1 MALNITAVGG
11 AGLHTLQR
19 VNVNLDEDFIYFPGR
34 DSGTAVP
41 SLITNNLAQVY
52 RQATGSITG
61 VDTGE
66 VYFIKNDGFSLSFAV
81 EADGDSIDLENYQTG
96 SVTFNFPFV
105 FNNAFNIS
113 SVKYQDQQAVRYL
126 TSGQPI
132 SGLTSNRVY
141 YVKNLLEGL
150 GGSSIY
156 NFTSHTFTTGGSTGR
171 TGPTISSVKN
181 EYVNAGSAW
190 VADYLAQG
198 TFQGYQ
204 DWTVPTDG
212 IYEFT
217 VRGASGR
224 QGAGIAGG
232 GAIIRGKVRL
242 TQGEIITVSVG
253 QRGELPPNNLSWP
266 ASSGGTFVVR
276 KNGNIPLFVSGGGVS
291 SSNTTTGRNAVL
303 TNIGGTSQ
311 RGYTGGQNGSG
322 AGGRSVGGAGG
333 GFFSRG
339 GNSER
344 GGGGGGFNDGL
355 LGGFSAGSSSAWGG
369 FGGGAGSDGQSWGG
383 PGGAGG
389 YGGGATND
397 RVGSQSGGGGG
408 SFIVQ
413 TATDVATSDGT
424 YNSSTTLLGQTIE
437 NLGAYNT
444 NSEGSV
450 EVTLVEAST
459 FGFTLH
465 ETADDAF
472 QNVDP
477 ILVEP
482 NGNSYHALIPLTV
495 DTVDNVIN
503 TTTPHGLFEGQAVG
517 YFFEGTPVADLSS
530 TDVYYVDVDDDYSFR
545 LSLTPD
551 PNFTTVNLRAP
562 SNATSEGLR
571 NIVVNTAT
579 NTITILN
586 HGFLVNQPVSYRN
599 GGGTNIVPLQNNATY
614 YIKEVVDANRFKLSQ
629 SLNGPEISFTS
640 PGTGSAHSFIFT
652 VVNVLEDSI
661 YLPSHG
667 YVSGQT
673 VKYAKARDLRITQ
686 ISASGTS
693 RFVTTSE
700 PHGYVTNQ
708 RVRIDALN
716 RPSISTPDLAVTN
729 FSSSGQT
736 RRITT
741 GATHNLVTGAWVE
754 ISGFAGSNDSRFNG
768 TFVVSGTPTTNEF
781 TYTAEE
787 SVTISTTAVVGPIAK
802 RNALYD
808 YVQEDRKITIR
819 SISSSGT
826 TRTIITDKPHFI
838 PNSSWINV
846 RGIPGDLGNYFNGD
860 FFVTSIPG
868 TNTLTY
874 TGAYEDSENK
884 EESLTLAT
892 TTVLDDNATINQVLV
907 IDSISSSTVFRYP
920 FNNNSY
926 TQSAETNIE
935 GFSSTIGVYI
945 TNRNL
950 TRRTRGQI
958 STQANHNLQVGDRIV
973 VSNMTGRT
981 RDVFNG
987 THVVS
992 EINSSSQFR
1001 FTASGNQKS
1010 VDNIRVFSNTNMY
1023 INTNEPHN
1031 MENSNYIALRNFSGN
1046 NSRYFAGDVTIVNRQ
1061 STSTTRTINTDNP
1074 HFLSGG
1080 NRFQILS
1087 LSGENAEDFIGDWV
1101 VSGVPNATTIT
1112 FTADTS
1118 VTVASAPSGE
1128 ITGTLR
1134 RNYFLN
1140 TVPSFSVSSRLRNGN
1155 IADVTLNTTH
1165 LFEVGDKIRIA
1176 NITGANREVFNGTH
1190 TITGVPATN
1199 RIQFQTETSGTIS
1212 SVGVSGTALGS
1223 HQMRLSIPTYTRAVA
1238 RRELISNQ
1246 VALYETSFEHN
1257 FDVGSTVTIS
1267 GMTGN
1272 NTGVFNGTFV
1282 VQSVVNSKRFTV
1294 TRTPQANVTTFSIT
1308 ARSRSLNVADVTLN
1322 TTHNF
1327 RVGNSVTITSISG
1340 SDSEAFLGTHIITAI
1355 PASNRIQFFTLDSG
1369 TISSASV
1376 TGALRLEI
1384 VGDATSGGTITLNTI
1399 PKGDRA
1405 GIIELVEV
1413 SAEGFVGSLNSDTS
1427 ITGLNNRQTYFIL
1440 KLDDNIVRLSNNA
1453 SLTDIPNISNVG
1465 IGNQQIIT
1473 TSVDY
1478 VNDTITIPNH
1488 GFSLAELVE
1497 YDTGGG
1503 TAIGG
1508 LTSATPYYII
1518 PVDGNTIKL
1527 ANTANDATNGVA
1539 IDLDPSVTPTG
1550 RHTLKSLIRTPDG
1563 TYVISTVTSPT
1574 TFEVLANG
1582 SVPVIEKSF
1591 SPRFTVDLARNHI
1604 KVPSHGFLTGTKVI
1618 YENGGGTDLG
1628 GLVDENEYFV
1638 IGINKDYL
1646 RLAETAEDAA
1656 SGVPLQITSY
1666 GAGTEH
1672 TFTSSQING
1681 QITGTGTVSTEVDS
1695 ILVNGSGTTFSKIL
1709 KVGDSFRLFPPDSEI
1724 KAYFEDSD
1732 VNTSTDRIILD
1743 NHPFQ
1748 TGDSGIFSPGSGG
1761 RRRFIARI
1769 SSSGT
1774 TRTIVTGEAHGF
1786 TGGNSVTIEGLSSTV
1801 ADQFQGTF
1809 TITVSNATTFTYTA
1823 GEALTLAT
1831 ENQNSGVAI
1840 QAGTGGVAPAPLVEG
1855 FHYYLRPFLDETV
1868 YNITTRNRTSGVA
1881 TVTLSTNHTFKIGNK
1896 VTIANISGVTPEVF
1910 NGEQTII
1917 AIPSATQFQFNSVGA
1932 NVGNTTVTGTV
1943 TVQSSNE
1950 VSVHNLQSEAVS
1962 GSNPVDFSSQG
1973 SGFQLQFTQIIPS
1986 PPIVRRISAIGS
1998 DEQITVNRAYTV
2010 AYTDVSYSYP
2020 TFLYVRPQGYS
2031 LHRPFDGGVEMST
2044 GFGTWYG
2051 SIIRQTRKYFRYQSG
2066 KGIQTSAGINFKPS
2080 IDVET
2085 AFRVGESNVIQM
2097 RTRRP
2102 HGLVNG
2108 LFVRIDDALDSFGV
2122 PSIVYNG
2129 NFQVT
2134 VIDAFNITMI
2144 SNETIVEPKAYGF
2157 PRLHVDAWENGAL
2170 RSGMFDDQNGMF
2182 YEFDGQK
2189 IYCVRR
2195 SSTQQIAG
2203 TCAGLQGSQFVFGT
2217 NTAFTSQL
2225 IPGDYIVLRG
2235 QSYKVASVDS
2245 DTRITIKPEY
2255 KGSSGTEKEFDPQA
2269 IVNVGDNSFTI
2280 ISHGFTEDL
2289 PVVYNSIDGE
2299 PIGGLVNGRV
2309 YYVNAVNSNVFRL
2322 KPAPSSQVIVTLSG
2336 TGTANVHSFV
2346 PAKTGIIATLTE
2358 DLRVPQEEWSIDPCD
2373 GTGPT
2378 GYNLDLSKIQMVYM
2392 DYSWYGAGKIRFGF
2406 KTTNGQVQYVHE
2418 FVHNN
2423 QQFESYFRSGN
2434 LPGRYEVVTYDNPTY
2449 IPSLFHWGTSVMMD
2463 GGFDDDKAYL
2473 FTKSSQTLNIGGT
2486 TSKTFGSTAISV
2498 VNDTINIPSHGF
2510 ATGEA
2515 VQFIG
2520 LGTNGLPQANTQNPA
2535 TENVSYYPFSNLQN
2549 EATYS
2554 VRVVD
2559 ANNIALLATE
2569 AAAKAAAPVITTRVK
2584 SARTVTITTSA
2595 AHGFSTNQFV
2605 LVSLANDPFASS
2617 FNGVFRIL
2625 STPSATQ
2632 FTYQSFF
2639 GNFSV
2644 GSGAAQPGSF
2654 ALRDVINFRSAGNTQ
2669 ATYRLS
2675 PAGTLN
2681 NSSGANY
2688 QPLISLRLSPSVS
2701 EGLTGALG
2709 DRDVINRMQLRL
2721 NEIGVQTN
2729 QLVDVKVLLNSRL
2742 NNLNFLAVE
2751 PPSLVQV
2758 VEHTSNDTVSGG
2770 IQVYNFKASG
2780 QAGQEETTSV
2790 NIGDLFELS
2799 NSILGGDSVF
2809 PDGPDIITIAV
2820 ARLTGQETLT
2830 SANLSWAE
2838 AQA

>member
-11 AGLHTLQR
+11 EGSHTLQK

-34 DSGTAVP
+34 DGATSIP
-41 SLITNNLAQVY
+41 SSITNNLAQVY
-52 RQATGSITG
+52 RETTGAITG
-61 VDTGE
+61 VDGGE
-66 VYFIKNDGFSLSFAV
+66 VYFIKNDGFSLSFAT
-81 EADGDSIDLENYQTG
+81 EADGASLDLESYQTG

-105 FNNAFNIS
+105 FNNSFNIS
-113 SVKYQDQQAVRYL
+113 SVKYKDQQAVRYL
-126 TSGQPI
+126 TSDTPI
-132 SGLTSNRVY
+132 AGLTSGQVY
-141 YVKNLLEGL
+141 YVKNLLDGF
-150 GGSSIY
+150 GGSSLY
-156 NFTSHTFTTGGSTGR
+156 NFADHTFTTGGSTGR
-171 TGPTISSVKN
+171 TGPTITTLKN
-181 EYVNAGSAW
+181 QYADVGATWAVN
-190 VADYLAQG
+190 YLSQG
-198 TFQGYQ
+198 AFQGYQ
-204 DWTVPTDG
+204 DWIVPTDG

-217 VRGASGR
+217 VKGAPGR
-224 QGAGIAGG
+224 QGSALPGG
-232 GAIIRGKVRL
+232 GAVVRGRVRL
-242 TQGEIITVSVG
+242 TQGETVTISVG

-276 KNGNIPLFVSGGGVS
+276 KSGNVPLFIAGGGS
-291 SSNTTTGRNAVL
+291 SSGSTTAARNAVL
-303 TNIGGTSQ
+303 TNTGGTSS
-311 RGYTGGQNGSG
+311 RGYVGGLNG
-322 AGGRSVGGAGG
+322 AGGIGRSAGGAGG

-339 GNSER
+339 GNSEI

-355 LGGFSAGSSSAWGG
+355 LGGFAGGGSSGWGG
-369 FGGGAGSDGQSWGG
+369 FGGGAGSDGEAWGG
-383 PGGAGG
+383 SGGAGG
-389 YGGGATND
+389 YGGGGTND
-397 RVGSQSGGGGG
+397 RAAGVGGGGG
-408 SFIVQ
+408 SFILQ
-413 TATDVATSDGT
+413 TATNVATSDGT
-424 YNSSTTLLGQTIE
+424 YNNSTTLLGQNIE
-437 NLGAYNT
+437 NLGQFNT
-444 NSEGSV
+444 GGVEGSV
-450 EVTLVEAST
+450 DVVLVEASV
-459 FGFTLH
+459 FGFALH
-465 ETADDAF
+465 ESADKAQADI
-472 QNVDP
+472 DP
-477 ILVEP
+477 IAVEP
-482 NGNSYHALIPLTV
+482 GGSSYHALVPLTI
-495 DTVDNVIN
+495 DTVDDIIN
-503 TTTPHGLFEGQAVG
+503 LTEPHGLFEGQAVG
-517 YFFEGTPVADLSS
+517 YFFDGTPVADLSS
-530 TDVYYVDVDDDYSFR
+530 TDVYYVDVVDDYSFR

-551 PNFTTVNLRAP
+551 PNFTVVNLRAP
-562 SNATSEGLR
+562 SNATSEGLK
-571 NIVVNTAT
+571 NIIVNTAT
-579 NTITILN
+579 NTITITN
-586 HGFLVNQPVSYRN
+586 HGFLLNQPVRYQN
-599 GGGTNIVPLQNNATY
+599 GGGSNIVPLQNNATY
-614 YIKEVVDANRFKLSQ
+614 YIKEVIDANRFKLSQ
-629 SLNGPEISFTS
+629 SLNGPEINFTS
-640 PGTGSAHSFIFT
+640 PGSGSAHSFIFT
-652 VVNVLEDSI
+652 VVNILEDSI

-673 VKYAKARDLRITQ
+673 VKYAKSRDLKITQ

-693 RFVTTSE
+693 RFVTTTE
-700 PHGYVTNQ
+700 AHGYQVNQ
-708 RVRIDALN
+708 RVRIDALD

-729 FSSSGQT
+729 FSSTGQT
-736 RRITT
+736 RRLTT
-741 GATHNLVTGAWVE
+741 GVTHNLQVGSWVE
-754 ISGFAGSNDSRFNG
+754 VSGFVGSNDSRFNG
-768 TFVVSGTPTTNEF
+768 TFIVGGVPTTNEF

-787 SVTISTTAVVGPIAK
+787 SFTVSTTSIVGPIAK

-808 YVQEDRKITIR
+808 YVQEERKIKIR
-819 SISSSGT
+819 SVSSSGT

-838 PNSSWINV
+838 PNSYWISV
-846 RGIPGDLGNYFNGD
+846 EGISGDLGNYFNGD
-860 FFVTSIPG
+860 YFVTSIPG
-868 TNTLTY
+868 TNILTY
-874 TGAYEDSENK
+874 TGAYEGTENK
-884 EESLTLAT
+884 EESITIST
-892 TTVLDDNATINQVLV
+892 TNVIEDDATINQVLV
-907 IDSISSSTVFRYP
+907 IDSISSATQFRYP
-920 FNNNSY
+920 LANNSY
-926 TQSAETNIE
+926 TQSSESDVD
-935 GFSSTIGVYI
+935 GFSSIIGMYI

-958 STQANHNLQVGDRIV
+958 TTQANHNLQTGDRVV
-973 VSNMTGRT
+973 VSNMTGRV
-981 RDVFNG
+981 RDIFNG
-987 THVVS
+987 TQVVTG
-992 EINSSSQFR
+992 INSATV
-1001 FTASGNQKS
+1001 FTFQSPGNSKN
-1010 VDNIRVFSNTNMY
+1010 VENVRVFSNTNMY
-1023 INTNEPHN
+1023 INTQEPHN
-1031 MENSNYIALRNFSGN
+1031 MESNNYIALRDFSGN
-1046 NSRYFAGDVTIVNRQ
+1046 DDKYFAGDVTITNRQ
-1061 STSTTRTINTDNP
+1061 STATTRTVNTDNP
-1074 HFLSGG
+1074 HFLLTG

-1087 LSGENAEDFIGDWV
+1087 MSGENSGDFIGDWIV
-1101 VSGVPNATTIT
+1101 TGVPNATTIT
-1112 FTADTS
+1112 FTGDTS
-1118 VTVASAPSGE
+1118 VTVSQAGIGE
-1128 ITGTLR
+1128 ISGVLR
-1134 RNYFLN
+1134 RNYLLT
-1140 TVPSFSVSSRLRNGN
+1140 TVPSFSVSARSRSGN
-1155 IADVTLNTTH
+1155 VADLTLNTTH

-1176 NITGANREVFNGTH
+1176 NITGVNPEVFDGTH

-1199 RIQFQTETSGTIS
+1199 RIQFQTATSGTITNA
-1212 SVGVSGTALGS
+1212 SVTGSALGS
-1223 HQMRLSIPTYTRAVA
+1223 HQMRLTIPTYTRTVA

-1246 VALYETSFEHN
+1246 VALYETQFEHN

-1272 NTGVFNGTFV
+1272 NTAVFNGTFD

-1294 TRTPQANVTTFSIT
+1294 TRTPQANVTTFTIT
-1308 ARSRSLNVADVTLN
+1308 ARSRSVNVADVTLN

-1327 RVGNSVTITSISG
+1327 QIGNSVTITSISG
-1340 SDSEAFLGTHIITAI
+1340 AEPEVFLGTHVITAT
-1355 PASNRIQFFTLDSG
+1355 PTASRIQFFTSSSG
-1369 TISSASV
+1369 TIANASV
-1376 TGALRLEI
+1376 SGAIRLEI
-1384 VGDATSGGTITLNTI
+1384 VGDAASGGTITLNTI
-1399 PKGDRA
+1399 PKSNKQGVVQL
-1405 GIIELVEV
+1405 IE
-1413 SAEGFVGSLNSDTS
+1413 ATPEGFVGSLNTDTS
-1427 ITGLNNRQTYFIL
+1427 ITGLNNRQTYYIL
-1440 KLDDNIVRLSNNA
+1440 KLDDNIVRLA
-1453 SLTDIPNISNVG
+1453 DDPSLSEIPNISNVG

-1478 VNDTITIPNH
+1478 INNTLTIPNH

-1497 YDTGGG
+1497 YDTAGG

-1508 LTSATPYYII
+1508 LTSASPYYII
-1518 PVDGNTIKL
+1518 PLDGNTIQL
-1527 ANTANDATNGVA
+1527 AETANNATSGVA
-1539 IDLDPSVTPTG
+1539 INLTTATTPTG

-1563 TYVISTVTSPT
+1563 TYVISDVTSPT
-1574 TFEVLANG
+1574 SFEVIANG
-1582 SVPVIEKSF
+1582 TVPVIEKTF
-1591 SPRFTVDLARNHI
+1591 SPRFTVDLARNQI
-1604 KVPSHGFLTGTKVI
+1604 KVPSHGFLTGTKVV
-1618 YENGGGTDLG
+1618 YGNGGGTDLG
-1628 GLVDENEYFV
+1628 GLVDDDEYFV

-1656 SGVPLQITSY
+1656 SGVPLSIESY

-1672 TFTSSQING
+1672 TFTSAQING

-1695 ILVNGSGTTFSKIL
+1695 ILVNGSGTVFSKIL
-1709 KVGDSFRLFPPDSEI
+1709 KVGDNFRLFPPDIEI

-1743 NHPFQ
+1743 NHPFV
-1748 TGDSGIFSPGSGG
+1748 TGNSGIFSPGSGG

-1769 SSSGT
+1769 SSSST

-1786 TGGNSVTIEGLSSTV
+1786 TTGNSVTIQDLSSTV
-1801 ADQFQGTF
+1801 ADQFEGTF
-1809 TITVSNATTFTYTA
+1809 TITVSNATTFTYVA

-1831 ENQNSGVAI
+1831 ENQSSGIAI
-1840 QAGTGGVAPAPLVEG
+1840 QGGTGGVAPAPLVEG
-1855 FHYYLRPFLDETV
+1855 YYYYLRAFFDETG
-1868 YNITTRNRTSGVA
+1868 YNITARDRTSGVA
-1881 TVTLSTNHTFKIGNK
+1881 TVTLSTNHTFKIGNR
-1896 VTIANISGVTPEVF
+1896 VTIASISGVSPEVF

-1917 AIPSATQFQFNSVGA
+1917 AIPAANQFQFNSAGA
-1932 NVGNTTVTGTV
+1932 NVTNASVTGTV

-1950 VSVHNLQSEAVS
+1950 VSVHNLRSEALS
-1962 GSNPVDFSSQG
+1962 GANPVDFSTQG
-1973 SGFQLQFTQIIPS
+1973 SGFQLQFNQILPA
-1986 PPIVRRISAIGS
+1986 PPIVRKISAIGS
-1998 DEQITVNRAYTV
+1998 DEQITVDRAYTV

-2080 IDVET
+2080 IDIET
-2085 AFRVGESNVIQM
+2085 AFRVGQSNVIQV

-2108 LFVRIDDALDSFGV
+2108 LFVRVDDALDSFGV
-2122 PSIVYNG
+2122 PSTVYNG
-2129 NFQVT
+2129 TFQVT
-2134 VIDAFNITMI
+2134 VIDSFNITMI
-2144 SNETIVEPKAYGF
+2144 SNNQIVQPKAFGF

-2189 IYCVRR
+2189 LYCVRR

-2255 KGSSGTEKEFDPQA
+2255 KGSSGSEKEFDPQA
-2269 IVNVGDNSFTI
+2269 IVTLADNSFTI

-2309 YYVNAVNSNVFRL
+2309 YYVNVVNSNVFKL
-2322 KPAPSSQVIVTLSG
+2322 KPAPSSQVIVTLSSQG
-2336 TGTANVHSFV
+2336 TTNVHSFV

-2358 DLRVPQEEWSIDPCD
+2358 DTRTPQEEWSIDPCD

-2378 GYNLDLSKIQMVYM
+2378 GYDLDLSKIQMVYM
-2392 DYSWYGAGKIRFGF
+2392 DYSWYGAGKIRYGF
-2406 KTTNGQVQYVHE
+2406 KTTDGQVRYVHE

-2423 QQFESYFRSGN
+2423 QKFESYFRSGN

-2449 IPSLFHWGTSVMMD
+2449 IPTLFHWGTSVMMD

-2473 FTKSSQTLNIGGT
+2473 FTKASQTLNIGGT
-2486 TSKTFGSTAISV
+2486 TAKTFGSTAISPI
-2498 VNDTINIPSHGF
+2498 NDTINIPSHGF

-2515 VQFIG
+2515 IQFIG
-2520 LGTNGLPQANTQNPA
+2520 LGTNSLPQPNTQNPA
-2535 TENVSYYPFSNLQN
+2535 TENADYHPFSNLQN
-2549 EATYS
+2549 EKTYF

-2559 ANNIALLATE
+2559 TNNIAILNTE
-2569 AAAKAAAPVITTRVK
+2569 AAARATAATITTRAK

-2595 AHGFSTNQFV
+2595 AHGYSPNQYV

-2617 FNGVFRIL
+2617 FNGVFRII
-2625 STPSATQ
+2625 TTTATQ

-2639 GNFSV
+2639 GQFSV
-2644 GSGAAQPGSF
+2644 GSQNAPAGSF
-2654 ALRDVINFRSAGNTQ
+2654 ALRDVINFLNSGNSQ
-2669 ATYRLS
+2669 ATYRFS

-2709 DRDVINRMQLRL
+2709 DRDIINRMQLRL

-2729 QLVDVKVLLNSRL
+2729 QLVDVKVLLNGRL
-2742 NNLNFLAVE
+2742 NNLNFTGVDS
-2751 PPSLVQV
+2751 PSLVQV